1 MKVSRT
7 AYYRY
12 IRGDSYDSDR
22 KYLRAKHEIRKE
34 FLVNKKRYGSR
45 RIKAAISENGINI
58 SRKTVAKLMREDEL
72 KALQPKSFVPK
83 TTDSNHGKRVAENLL
98 LDKPKPDAP
107 DQVWVSDITYIALK
121 SVKWAYLATYMDLHT
136 RKIVGWKVDDNMRE
150 SLVREPLETALIKRK
165 IKVGSSL
172 IIHSDRGS
180 QYVSDNMN
188 KLINKTFKIRQS
200 MSRKSECYDNANA
213 ESLWSRLKTELEI
226 PKDGYENIQEL
237 KTVLFEYIEGYY
249 NPKRLH
255 SSIGYMSPNKFEIM
269 YHKNQVK
276 QAIKV

>member
-12 IRGDSYDSDR
+12 ARGNSYNSDK

-45 RIKAAISENGINI
+45 RIKAAILEKGIEI
-58 SRKTVAKLMREDEL
+58 SRKTVVKLMKEEAL
-72 KALQPKSFVPK
+72 TALQPKSFVPK
-83 TTDSNHGKRVAENLL
+83 TTDSKHGKRVAENLL
-98 LDKPKPDAP
+98 LNQPKPTAP
-107 DQVWVSDITYIALK
+107 DQIWVSDITYIALK
-121 SVKWAYLATYMDLHT
+121 NGKWAYLVTYMDLFT
-136 RKIVGWKVDDNMRE
+136 RKIVSWRVDDNMRE
-150 SLVREPLETALIKRK
+150 TLVREPLEAALIKRK
-165 IKVGSSL
+165 IKVGALL

-188 KLINKTFKIRQS
+188 KLINKIFKVRQS

-226 PKDGYENIQEL
+226 PKDGYGNIQEL

-255 SSIGYMSPNKFEIM
+255 SSIGYMSPNKFETM
-269 YHKNQVK
+269 YYKKESNTK
-276 QAIKV
+276 

>member
-12 IRGDSYDSDR
+12 ARGNSYDSDK

-34 FLVNKKRYGSR
+34 FLINKKRYGSR
-45 RIKAAISENGINI
+45 RLKVAISENGIVI
-58 SRKTVAKLMREDEL
+58 SRKTVAKLMREEEL

-83 TTDSNHGKRVAENLL
+83 TTDSKHGKRVAENLL
-98 LDKPKPDAP
+98 LNNPKPNAP
-107 DQVWVSDITYIALK
+107 NQIWVSDITYITLK
-121 SVKWAYLATYMDLHT
+121 SGKWAYLATYMDLFT
-136 RKIVGWKVDDNMRE
+136 RKIVAWKVDDNMRE
-150 SLVREPLETALIKRK
+150 TLVREPLEAALIKRK
-165 IKVGSSL
+165 IKVGALL

-188 KLINKTFKIRQS
+188 KLINKIFKIRQS

-255 SSIGYMSPNKFEIM
+255 SSIGYMSPNKFETM
-269 YHKNQVK
+269 YYKNEGNTK
-276 QAIKV
+276 

>member
-12 IRGDSYDSDR
+12 ARGNSYDSDK

-45 RIKAAISENGINI
+45 RIKAAISENGIKI
-58 SRKTVAKLMREDEL
+58 SRKTVAKLMKQEAL

-83 TTDSNHGKRVAENLL
+83 TTDSKHGKRVAENLL
-98 LDKPKPDAP
+98 LNRAKPDAP

-121 SVKWAYLATYMDLHT
+121 NGKWAYLVTYMDLFT
-136 RKIVGWKVDDNMRE
+136 RKIVAWKVDDNMRE
-150 SLVREPLETALIKRK
+150 ALVREPLETALIKRK
-165 IKVGSSL
+165 IKVGSLL

-188 KLINKTFKIRQS
+188 KLINKIFKIRQS

-226 PKDGYENIQEL
+226 PKDGYANIQEL
-237 KTVLFEYIEGYY
+237 KIVLFEYIEGYY

-255 SSIGYMSPNKFEIM
+255 SAIGYMSPDKFETM
-269 YHKNQVK
+269 YYKSESNTK
-276 QAIKV
+276 

>member
-7 AYYRY
+7 AFYRY
-12 IRGDSYDSDR
+12 ARGDSYDSGK

-45 RIKAAISENGINI
+45 RIKVAISENGIDI
-58 SRKTVAKLMREDEL
+58 SRKTVAKLMKEEDL
-72 KALQPKSFVPK
+72 KALQPKSFIPK
-83 TTDSNHGKRVAENLL
+83 TTDSKHGKRVAENLL
-98 LDKPKPDAP
+98 LNKPKPDAP
-107 DQVWVSDITYIALK
+107 DQIWVSDITYIALK
-121 SVKWAYLATYMDLHT
+121 SGKWAYLATYMDLYT
-136 RKIVGWKVDDNMRE
+136 RKIVGWKADDNMRE

-165 IKVGSSL
+165 IKVGSAL
-172 IIHSDRGS
+172 IVHSDRGS

-226 PKDGYENIQEL
+226 PKHGYENIQEL
-237 KTVLFEYIEGYY
+237 RTVLFEYIEAYY

-255 SSIGYMSPNKFEIM
+255 SSIDYKSPNKFEM
-269 YHKNQVK
+269 LYYKNQVK
-276 QAIKV
+276 QATKV

>member
-12 IRGDSYDSDR
+12 ARGNSYNSDK
-22 KYLRAKHEIRKE
+22 KYLRAKYEIRKE

-45 RIKAAISENGINI
+45 RIKVAISENGIDI
-58 SRKTVAKLMREDEL
+58 SRKTVAKLMKEEEL
-72 KALQPKSFVPK
+72 AALQPKSFVPK
-83 TTDSNHGKRVAENLL
+83 TTDSKHGKRVAENLL
-98 LDKPKPDAP
+98 LNQPKPTAP
-107 DQVWVSDITYIALK
+107 DQVWVSDITYIALI
-121 SVKWAYLATYMDLHT
+121 SGKWAYLVTYMDLFT
-136 RKIVGWKVDDNMRE
+136 RKIVAWKVDDNMRE
-150 SLVREPLETALIKRK
+150 TLVREPLEAALIKRK
-165 IKVGSSL
+165 IKVESLL

-226 PKDGYENIQEL
+226 PKTGYENIQEL
-237 KTVLFEYIEGYY
+237 KTILFEYIEGYY

-255 SSIGYMSPNKFEIM
+255 SSIGYMSPNKFEAM
-269 YHKNQVK
+269 YYKNESNTK
-276 QAIKV
+276 

>member
-1 MKVSRT
+1 MSRT

-12 IRGDSYDSDR
+12 ARGNSYNSDK

-45 RIKAAISENGINI
+45 RIKVAILENGIVI
-58 SRKTVAKLMREDEL
+58 SRKTVAKLMKEEEL

-83 TTDSNHGKRVAENLL
+83 TTDSKHGKRIAENLL
-98 LDKPKPDAP
+98 LNNPKPNAP
-107 DQVWVSDITYIALK
+107 NQIWVSDITYITLK
-121 SVKWAYLATYMDLHT
+121 SGKWAYLATYMDLFT
-136 RKIVGWKVDDNMRE
+136 RKIVAWKVDDNMRE
-150 SLVREPLETALIKRK
+150 TLVREPLEAALIKRK
-165 IKVGSSL
+165 IKVGALL

-188 KLINKTFKIRQS
+188 KLINKIFKIRQS

-255 SSIGYMSPNKFEIM
+255 SSIGYMSPNKFETM
-269 YHKNQVK
+269 YYKNEGNTK
-276 QAIKV
+276 